1 MYANMHDDYA
11 LGGTMRT
18 TLDIDKKLLAD
29 ALKALH
35 ASTMKEAVE
44 KALKEAVRRRKAR
57 RLMDFEGSVEMN
69 LALDVFLRERRR
81 DVPR

>member
-1 MYANMHDDYA
+1 
-11 LGGTMRT
+11 MRT

-35 ASTMKEAVE
+35 ATTMKEAVE

-57 RLMDFEGSVEMN
+57 RLMDFEGNIEMD
-69 LALDVFLRERRR
+69 LTLDAFLKERRR
-81 DVPR
+81 DIPR

>member
-1 MYANMHDDYA
+1 
-11 LGGTMRT
+11 MRT

-29 ALKALH
+29 ALKALQ
-35 ASTMKEAVE
+35 ATTMKEAVE

-57 RLMDFEGSVEMN
+57 RLMEFEGAVDIDLTIE
-69 LALDVFLRERRR
+69 AFLKERRR